1 MAVNKAYDCDALID
15 TVTASGA
22 EAVIPP
28 RINRTEQR
36 HFDRHLY
43 QGRNLVERFFRRI
56 KQFRRVSTRYDKLD
70 RRYEA
75 FIAITAAW
83 IWLA

>member
-43 QGRNLVERFFRRI
+43 QGRNLVERFFRRL
-56 KQFRRVSTRYDKLD
+56 KQFRRVSTRYDKLAAS
-70 RRYEA
+70 YHA
-75 FIAITAAW
+75 LVTIACILL
-83 IWLA
+83 WL